1 MKNKANQTSRQSSRW
16 TSDRFVRLGQ
26 NLEAAY
32 GAGVMSE
39 NQEGSANG
47 LGWTREQ
54 LLRMSAARSFPF
66 M

>member
-16 TSDRFVRLGQ
+16 TSEQFVRLGQ
-26 NLEAAY
+26 NLEATY

-39 NQEGSANG
+39 NQERSANG

-54 LLRMSAARSFPF
+54 LLKMSAARSFPF